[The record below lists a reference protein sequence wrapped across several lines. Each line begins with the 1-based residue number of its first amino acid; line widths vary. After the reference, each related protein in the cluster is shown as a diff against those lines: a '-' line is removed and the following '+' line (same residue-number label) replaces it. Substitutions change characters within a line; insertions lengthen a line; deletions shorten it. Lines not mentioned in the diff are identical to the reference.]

1 MMNSFL
7 FLLICCINIVPRN
20 EMFTLTAMFNVSTFI
35 GQLDC
40 KDCPPGYY
48 CLEGA
53 REPVACPKGTFN
65 SLSSRGSLAECRS
78 CISGMACPRPGL
90 TWPPVKCDAGYYCP
104 AGSSLPNETIH
115 ACPAGTYT
123 DYHNLTHARECTQ
136 CPERQSCE
144 AGTGGIQKPPQECAK
159 GMEYCMVKIVYRPTL
174 LMEIFPHFGNN
185 KSSNGVRVDI
195 CYQYQRYCQSF

>member
-1 MMNSFL
+1 MQHWSGVLN
-7 FLLICCINIVPRN
+7 N
-20 EMFTLTAMFNVSTFI
+20 TLCFVLCI

-48 CLEGA
+48 CVRGTQ
-53 REPVACPKGTFN
+53 EPVACPKGTFN
-65 SLSSRGSLAECRS
+65 ALIRRESLGDCRS
-78 CISGMACPRPGL
+78 CISGMACPHAGL

-123 DYHNLTHARECTQ
+123 DRHDLTHDRECTS

-144 AGTGGIQKPPQECAK
+144 AGTGGKQKPPQECAK
-159 GMEYCMVKIVYRPTL
+159 GNYIYLRKPKNSCVIPLKYHSMQI
-174 LMEIFPHFGNN
+174 
-185 KSSNGVRVDI
+185 
-195 CYQYQRYCQSF
+195 

>member
-1 MMNSFL
+1 MHFL
-7 FLLICCINIVPRN
+7 
-20 EMFTLTAMFNVSTFI
+20 

-48 CLEGA
+48 CPAGGS
-53 REPVACPKGTFN
+53 EPVACPKGTYN
-65 SLSSRGSLAECRS
+65 PIPLRGSLGECRS
-78 CISGMACPRPGL
+78 CISGTACPRPGL

-123 DYHNLTHARECTQ
+123 DYHNLTHARECTD
-136 CPERQSCE
+136 CPGRQSCE

-159 GMEYCMVKIVYRPTL
+159 GKYVINPCFLSFQIKLLLTKNCNFLLVYNIWQEPRGRRVL
-174 LMEIFPHFGNN
+174 YKVLQVFGEA
-185 KSSNGVRVDI
+185 VP
-195 CYQYQRYCQSF
+195 